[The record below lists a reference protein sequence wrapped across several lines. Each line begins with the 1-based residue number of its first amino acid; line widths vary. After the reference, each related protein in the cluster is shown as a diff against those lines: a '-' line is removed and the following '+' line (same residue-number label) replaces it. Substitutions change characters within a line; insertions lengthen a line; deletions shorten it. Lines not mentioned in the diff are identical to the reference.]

1 MSSSPDKDPQPA
13 GASMRT
19 TPWTRWAAVSGA
31 IVVVFVIAGMIGS
44 VVRSNK
50 ESQLQL
56 PTAAAGPSGLAVP
69 AYGHAPVTLNL
80 YEDMRDPNS
89 LKFENTYG
97 ATLRQLVASGQA
109 NIYYRETDGIDAAQG
124 GSGSLQAGNA
134 LGCAQDSAKPA
145 NAFADYRAVL
155 LNNQPA
161 VSDDAFASTNHLI
174 DLSKKVKD
182 LDTDVFRACV
192 TGGDHKVWVKDS
204 TSLLQSSKLGS
215 VPLLTMQIGGTVKDP
230 APETVLASA
239 TQSISVKDLVARVTD
254 AAIAASPTAS
264 DMPSIPVTNG
274 ATPQAAATPSATA
287 SASPSGSAKAAAD
300 HKKKATASA
309 SPSATSS
316 SH

>member
-1 MSSSPDKDPQPA
+1 M
-13 GASMRT
+13 
-19 TPWTRWAAVSGA
+19 SGA
-31 IVVVFVIAGMIGS
+31 IVVVFVIAGLIGS

-109 NIYYRETDGIDAAQG
+109 NIYYRETDGIDASQG

-134 LGCAQDSAKPA
+134 LGCAQDSAKPT

-155 LNNQPA
+155 LNDQPA
-161 VSDDAFASTNHLI
+161 VSDDAFASTTHLI

-204 TSLLQSSKLGS
+204 TSLLKSSGLGS
-215 VPLLTMQIGGTVKDP
+215 VPLLTMQIGGTAKDP

-239 TQSISVKDLVARVTD
+239 TQSISTKDLIARVTA

-274 ATPQAAATPSATA
+274 ATPQASATPSATA
-287 SASPSGSAKAAAD
+287 STSTSAKAATD
-300 HKKKATASA
+300 PKKKPTASGSPSA
-309 SPSATSS
+309 SPS
-316 SH
+316 H